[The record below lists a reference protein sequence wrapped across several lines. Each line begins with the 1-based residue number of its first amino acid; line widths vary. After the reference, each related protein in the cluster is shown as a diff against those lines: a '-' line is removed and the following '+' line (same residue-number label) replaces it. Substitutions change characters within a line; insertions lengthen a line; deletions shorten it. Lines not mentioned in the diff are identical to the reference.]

1 MKYSVC
7 IFALLLAGCSSKP
20 DANSP
25 AVKSK
30 QRKVLE
36 QQQKGFSESMKD
48 FRFPDPRKAPE
59 KTRAK
64 APVSGTAG
72 QQTNRK

>member
-7 IFALLLAGCSSKP
+7 VFAVLLAGCSSKP

-25 AVKSK
+25 EVKGK

-48 FRFPDPRKAPE
+48 FRFPDSGKSPE
-59 KTRAK
+59 KTPAK
-64 APVSGTAG
+64 APASGTAG
-72 QQTNRK
+72 QQTNRR

>member
-7 IFALLLAGCSSKP
+7 VFAVLLSGCSSKP
-20 DANSP
+20 DADSP
-25 AVKSK
+25 EVKAK

-48 FRFPDPRKAPE
+48 FRFPDSGKATEKAP
-59 KTRAK
+59 TK
-64 APVSGTAG
+64 APTSGTAG